1 MNFTHI
7 LEYPLPL
14 AFLIYLTICT
24 IILYT
29 RPTFLFPNSKDSKDS
44 EYSDNSNNE
53 FNTNKNVWIF
63 FIVLAVI
70 IYALI
75 SLLVS
80 HVNRSNYLA
89 LLSSPANAKN

>member
-1 MNFTHI
+1 MDFTHI

-29 RPTFLFPNSKDSKDS
+29 RPTFLFQDSKDS
-44 EYSDNSNNE
+44 TESEYDDNKFNSN
-53 FNTNKNVWIF
+53 KNIWIF

-70 IYALI
+70 IYILI

-80 HVNRSNYLA
+80 HINRSSYLA
-89 LLSSPANAKN
+89 LLSLPVNDKN

>member
-1 MNFTHI
+1 MDLTHI

-29 RPTFLFPNSKDSKDS
+29 RPSFLFQDSKDSKDS
-44 EYSDNSNNE
+44 EDSENY

-63 FIVLAVI
+63 FIILAVI

-80 HVNRSNYLA
+80 HVNRTNYLA
-89 LLSSPANAKN
+89 LLTPSANAKD